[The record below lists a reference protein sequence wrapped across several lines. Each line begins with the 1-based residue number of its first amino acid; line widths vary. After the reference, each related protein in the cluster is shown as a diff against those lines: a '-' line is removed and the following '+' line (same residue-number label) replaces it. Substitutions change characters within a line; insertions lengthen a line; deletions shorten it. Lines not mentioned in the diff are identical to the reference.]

1 MDKAGLL
8 RTIAETGYNV
18 GFGAK
23 KTFATFDIVEKGPG
37 WIGFISLAIG
47 IYALYVES
55 LATKF
60 PSATLIVAGVAAL
73 YISFYK
79 SSDYEKAGNEQIKLF
94 YRLRDLYREVSGD
107 ADIVVSQA
115 KLAQIES
122 EFCKAAISKQIF
134 LSDWYAHYKFFAQTQ
149 IGWIDEQLSFKVWK
163 DMIPFSAKT
172 VIIILAIA
180 IIGYVIGSCVAG
192 HLLWYKVKC
201 PILCMS

>member
-23 KTFATFDIVEKGPG
+23 KTFATYDIVEKGPG

-47 IYALYVES
+47 VYALYVEA
-55 LATKF
+55 LASKF
-60 PSATLIVAGVAAL
+60 PSATLVVAGIASL

-79 SSDYEKAGNEQIKLF
+79 SEKYEKAGNEQIKLF
-94 YRLRDLYREVSGD
+94 NLLRDLSREVAGN
-107 ADIVVSQA
+107 ADIVASQA

-122 EFCKAAISKQIF
+122 EFYSITVSKQIF

-149 IGWIDEQLSFKVWK
+149 TGWLNEQLKFELWK
-163 DMIPFSAKT
+163 DMIPLSAKI
-172 VIIILAIA
+172 VISVSAIA
-180 IIGYVIGSCVAG
+180 VICYTIGSFVVG
-192 HLLWYKVKC
+192 RPLWT
-201 PILCMS
+201 

>member
-37 WIGFISLAIG
+37 WIGFVSLAIG
-47 IYALYVES
+47 VYALYVDV

-60 PSATLIVAGVAAL
+60 PSATLIVAGIAAL

-79 SSDYEKAGNEQIKLF
+79 SSEYEQAGNEQIRLF
-94 YRLRDLYREVSGD
+94 NRLRDLYREVDGG
-107 ADIVVSQA
+107 ADIATSQA
-115 KLAQIES
+115 KLGQIEN
-122 EFCKAAISKQIF
+122 EFYSVTISKQIF

-149 IGWIDEQLSFKVWK
+149 TEWMNAQLNFRVWK
-163 DMIPFSAKT
+163 DMIPLSAK
-172 VIIILAIA
+172 VILILSASAIV
-180 IIGYVIGSCVAG
+180 GYVAYSFAAG
-192 HLLWYKVKC
+192 HFFWCGGK
-201 PILCMS
+201 

>member
-1 MDKAGLL
+1 MDKAELL

-37 WIGFISLAIG
+37 WIGFVSLVVG
-47 IYALYVES
+47 VYALYIDA

-60 PSATLIVAGVAAL
+60 PSATLIVAGIAAL

-79 SSDYEKAGNEQIKLF
+79 SGEYEKAGNGQIKLF
-94 YRLRDLYREVSGD
+94 NRLRDLYREVSGN
-107 ADIVVSQA
+107 ADIAASQA

-122 EFCKAAISKQIF
+122 EFYAATISKQIF

-149 IGWIDEQLSFKVWK
+149 TGWMNEQLNFSVWK
-163 DMIPFSAKT
+163 DMIPLSAK
-172 VIIILAIA
+172 IAFIALALAIA
-180 IIGYVIGSCVAG
+180 GYLVGSFVVG
-192 HLLWYKVKC
+192 YPLWC
-201 PILCMS
+201 N

>member
-23 KTFATFDIVEKGPG
+23 KTFATFDIAEKAPG

-47 IYALYVES
+47 VYALYVDA

-60 PSATLIVAGVAAL
+60 PSATLIVAGIAAL

-79 SSDYEKAGNEQIKLF
+79 SGEYEKAGNEQIRLF
-94 YRLRDLYREVSGD
+94 NRLRDLYREVDGN
-107 ADIVVSQA
+107 ADIATSQV

-122 EFCKAAISKQIF
+122 EFYSVTISRQIF

-149 IGWIDEQLSFKVWK
+149 TDWMNAQLNFRVWK
-163 DMIPFSAKT
+163 DKIPLSAKVVLILST
-172 VIIILAIA
+172 LAIV
-180 IIGYVIGSCVAG
+180 GYVVWSFAAG
-192 HLLWYKVKC
+192 HLLWC
-201 PILCMS
+201 DGQ